1 MKWKLKVYLTS
12 SYYKR
17 TVFSTVENYFIMN
30 TPKAI
35 IFDLDGVL
43 TDTSEYHYQAWK
55 HLADDEGI
63 PFTHEENDAHLRGVG
78 RRDSLLYLLKGRTVS
93 EAQMQE
99 MMDRKNR
106 YYTELI
112 KNMSPKEVVPGG
124 VALLKEIRQAGIKT
138 AIASAS
144 RNTMTVL
151 QRLDPVSFFDGI
163 ADGNS
168 VVHGKPAPD
177 VFIFAAGLVNTPTP
191 DCLGVEDANAGI
203 EAIKAAGMTALGIG
217 PRERFPMA
225 DKVMATLEKKTLQDL
240 LA

>member
-1 MKWKLKVYLTS
+1 
-12 SYYKR
+12 
-17 TVFSTVENYFIMN
+17 VENYFIMN

-63 PFTHEENDAHLRGVG
+63 PFTQEENDAHLRGVG
-78 RRDSLLYLLKGRTVS
+78 RRDSLMYLLKGRKVS
-93 EAQMQE
+93 EEQMQE
-99 MMDRKNR
+99 MMGRKNR

-112 KNMSPKEVVPGG
+112 KNMSPKEVVAGG
-124 VALLKEIRQAGIKT
+124 VDLLKEIRQAGINT

-144 RNTMTVL
+144 RNTTTVL
-151 QRLDPVSFFDGI
+151 QRLEITSYFDGI

-168 VVHGKPAPD
+168 VVNGKPAPD
-177 VFIFAAGLVNTPTP
+177 VFVFAAGIVNTSVV
-191 DCLGVEDANAGI
+191 DCLGIEDANAGI
-203 EAIKAAGMTALGIG
+203 EAIKAAGMMALGIG
-217 PRERFPMA
+217 PKERFPKA
-225 DKVMATLEKKTLQDL
+225 DKVMDNLENKNLQDL

>member
-1 MKWKLKVYLTS
+1 
-12 SYYKR
+12 
-17 TVFSTVENYFIMN
+17 MN

-35 IFDLDGVL
+35 LFDLDGVL

-78 RRDSLLYLLKGRTVS
+78 RRDSLLYLLKGRKVS
-93 EAQMQE
+93 EAQMQD

-106 YYTELI
+106 YYAELI

-124 VALLKEIRQAGIKT
+124 VALLKEIRQEGIKT

-144 RNTMTVL
+144 KNTLTVL
-151 QRLDPVSFFDGI
+151 HRLDLVSSFDGI

-177 VFIFAAGLVNTPTP
+177 VFIFAAGLVNTPTR
-191 DCLGVEDANAGI
+191 DCLGVEDATAGI

-225 DKVMATLEKKTLQDL
+225 DKAMATLENKTLRDL

>member
-1 MKWKLKVYLTS
+1 
-12 SYYKR
+12 
-17 TVFSTVENYFIMN
+17 MN

-43 TDTSEYHYQAWK
+43 TDTSEYHYQSWK

-63 PFTHEENDAHLRGVG
+63 PFTHEENDEHLRGVG

-93 EAQMQE
+93 ETQMQE
-99 MMDRKNR
+99 MMDRKNH
-106 YYTELI
+106 YYSELI
-112 KNMSPKEVVPGG
+112 KNMSPEEVVPGG

-151 QRLDPVSFFDGI
+151 HRLDLVSFFGGI

-177 VFIFAAGLVNTPTP
+177 VFIFAAGLVNTPTR
-191 DCLGVEDANAGI
+191 DCLGVEDANAGV

-217 PRERFPMA
+217 PQERFPMA
-225 DKVMATLEKKTLQDL
+225 DKVMDSLEKKTLQDL

>member
-1 MKWKLKVYLTS
+1 MK
-12 SYYKR
+12 
-17 TVFSTVENYFIMN
+17 

-63 PFTHEENDAHLRGVG
+63 PFTQEENDAHLRGVG
-78 RRDSLLYLLKGRTVS
+78 RRDSLMYLLKGRKAS
-93 EAQMQE
+93 EEQMQE

-112 KNMSPKEVVPGG
+112 KNMSPKEVVAGG
-124 VALLKEIRQAGIKT
+124 VDLLKEIRQAGIKT

-144 RNTMTVL
+144 RNTTTVL
-151 QRLDPVSFFDGI
+151 QRLEITSYFDGI

-168 VVHGKPAPD
+168 VVNGKPAPD
-177 VFIFAAGLVNTPTP
+177 VFVFAAGIVNTSVV
-191 DCLGVEDANAGI
+191 DCLGIEDANAGI

-217 PRERFPMA
+217 PNERFPKA
-225 DKVMATLEKKTLQDL
+225 DKVMDNLENKNLQDL

>member
-1 MKWKLKVYLTS
+1 
-12 SYYKR
+12 
-17 TVFSTVENYFIMN
+17 MN

-55 HLADDEGI
+55 NLADDEGI
-63 PFTHEENDAHLRGVG
+63 PFTREENDTYLRGVG
-78 RRDSLLYLLKGRTVS
+78 RRDSLLYLLKGRSVS

-99 MMDRKNR
+99 MMNRKNR
-106 YYTELI
+106 YYEELI
-112 KNMSPKEVVPGG
+112 KHMSSKEVVPGG
-124 VALLKEIRQAGIKT
+124 VALLNEIRQAGIKT
-138 AIASAS
+138 AIASVSKNA
-144 RNTMTVL
+144 MTVL
-151 QRLDPVSFFDGI
+151 QRLDLASCFDGI

-177 VFIFAAGLVNTPTP
+177 VFVFAAGLVKTPTR
-191 DCLGVEDANAGI
+191 DCLGVEDANAGV

-217 PRERFPMA
+217 PQERFPRA
-225 DKVMATLEKKTLQDL
+225 DKVMDTLEKKTLQDL